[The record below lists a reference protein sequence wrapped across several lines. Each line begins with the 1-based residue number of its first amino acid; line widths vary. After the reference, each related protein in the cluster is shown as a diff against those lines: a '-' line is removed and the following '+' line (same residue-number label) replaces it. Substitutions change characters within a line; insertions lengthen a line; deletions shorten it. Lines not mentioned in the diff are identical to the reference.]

1 MFWLGGFR
9 GPAPSRREPQHSGR
23 MWPHVA
29 DCWLS
34 GSPREQEFRTARTA
48 TRTVAVVGSCGASDA
63 DVLRLATH
71 GVPDQVASRWP
82 GAYIVIEVTNE
93 ATTVWTDLGGV
104 WPIYT
109 LAVDGGTFW
118 SSSSRA
124 LAALTGLQLDTHQ
137 LAVELLAPAV
147 ACLSRDRSMFAGV
160 SLVPPGHRAVLS
172 DTGCLDVEPVWHPQ
186 QRSGDPAS
194 QLRAELSMA
203 AAVRVQNAKR
213 PTVDLSGGLDSTTL
227 ALLAAEQ
234 LCPDRTITG
243 VTVHAPEA
251 SCEGDLGYARE
262 AGRHLGITHE
272 YMPISPEHVPYSA
285 LDTVP
290 VADEPAPS
298 TVAYTRFAA
307 QLDWMRDRFGTD
319 SHMTGDGGDSL
330 LRAEPIMLADLVASR
345 QFRRAWREAIAWARL
360 RRVAVWP
367 LLADSIRT
375 ARTDRPA
382 ALRSLARA
390 WRTGRPADAGATVAG
405 VTWCSAIAQP
415 SWSTQESRELAA
427 SLVTRIAAHSAAVPQ
442 VGFTPLLIAEVMAA
456 VGRTARADAQIA
468 EHHGVPMHNPFL
480 DSRVIDAY
488 LSIPLHARPG
498 PAEYK
503 PVLRNAMADL
513 FPPTLARRT
522 TKGSFTSDFYQGMRT
537 NLAQLH
543 DLADGYLAVLGL
555 VDPARLRHAMTSAA
569 AGLPGAFQ
577 SVDTV
582 ISTEAWLRSLHSAAP
597 IVWSST
603 HQAGGTS

>member
-1 MFWLGGFR
+1 M
-9 GPAPSRREPQHSGR
+9 S
-23 MWPHVA
+23 
-29 DCWLS
+29 
-34 GSPREQEFRTARTA
+34 
-48 TRTVAVVGSCGASDA
+48 TVAVVGSCGASDA

-71 GVPDQVASRWP
+71 GVPDEVATRWP
-82 GAYIVIEVTNE
+82 GAYIVIEVTDE
-93 ATTVWTDLGGV
+93 TTTVWTDLGGV

-109 LAVDGGTFW
+109 LHADGGTFW

-124 LAALTGLQLDTHQ
+124 LAGLTGLQLDTHQ

-147 ACLSRDRSMFAGV
+147 ARLSRDRSMFAGI
-160 SLVPPGHRAVLS
+160 SLVPAGHRAVLS
-172 DTGCLDVEPVWHPQ
+172 NTGGRDVQPVWHPQ
-186 QRSGDPAS
+186 QRSGDPAF

-203 AAVRVQNAKR
+203 TAVRVKNAKR

-251 SCEGDLGYARE
+251 NFEGDLGYARE
-262 AGRHLGITHE
+262 AAEHLGIAHE
-272 YMPISPEHVPYSA
+272 LMPISPEHLPYCA

-290 VADEPAPS
+290 VTDEPAPS
-298 TVAYTRFAA
+298 TIAYTRFAA
-307 QLDWMRDRFGTD
+307 QLHWMRDWFGTD

-330 LRAEPIMLADLVASR
+330 LSAEPIMLADLVASR
-345 QFRRAWREAIAWARL
+345 QLRRAWRETIAWARL

-367 LLADSIRT
+367 LLVGSIRT

-390 WRTGRPADAGATVAG
+390 WRAGRPTAAGSDFAG
-405 VTWCSAIAQP
+405 VSWCSAIAQP
-415 SWSTQESRELAA
+415 SWSTPETRELAA
-427 SLVTRIAAHSAAVPQ
+427 SVVTGVAAHAAPVPQ
-442 VGFTPLLIAEVMAA
+442 AGFTPFVIAEVMAA
-456 VGRTARADAQIA
+456 VGRTARADVQIA
-468 EHHGVPMHNPFL
+468 EHHGVPLHNPFM

-488 LSIPLHARPG
+488 LSIPLNARPG

-503 PVLRNAMADL
+503 PVLRHAMADL
-513 FPPTLARRT
+513 FPTALAKRT
-522 TKGSFTSDFYQGMRT
+522 TKGSYTSDYYQGMRT

-555 VDPARLRHAMTSAA
+555 VHPARLRHAITSAA
-569 AGLPGAFQ
+569 AGVPGAFQ
-577 SVDTV
+577 SVDAV
-582 ISTEAWLRSLHSAAP
+582 ITTEAWLRSLHSAAP
-597 IVWSST
+597 VVWSST
-603 HQAGGTS
+603 QQAGGTS